1 MRTMRAI
8 MNTRPGG
15 PEVLEEG
22 ELPIPVP
29 GPGEIRVRIHA
40 AGLNRADLIQ
50 RRGKYPAPPGA
61 PSDVPGLEYAGE
73 VDAMGRGR
81 GCGRW
86 GAG

>member
-40 AGLNRADLIQ
+40 AASERASRKRSTASPRLA
-50 RRGKYPAPPGA
+50 RKEGGA
-61 PSDVPGLEYAGE
+61 
-73 VDAMGRGR
+73 
-81 GCGRW
+81 
-86 GAG
+86 